1 MHKTNLFAYFVL
13 YKIFF
18 YTMRYI
24 FSIVIMMALVC
35 GLTGCGTTKH
45 TSQKNSTT
53 VTSASNS
60 YEAYILTYYPIAV
73 EQMHR
78 HKIPASITLAQGLL
92 ESGAG
97 KSTLTQKSNNHFGI
111 KAHNNWRGRTTTTMD
126 NGRMCEFRV
135 YDSARESY
143 EDHSQFLL
151 RPRYA
156 ALFDLGLTDYKGWAR
171 GLKKAGYAEDPA
183 YPQKLINLIER
194 YRLYEYDRYSKSDVS
209 PLLGGSG
216 GRGFSG
222 SRPIYLSSGLLY
234 VVANTGDTFKSL
246 SKELGISRRKLIKY
260 NDLYKDYNIKAGD
273 IIYLEKKRS
282 KAGKEHRFHTTGN
295 GESLYSISQ
304 KYGVRLKKIYKMN
317 PEYEDYATLK
327 VGDVVR
333 LR

>member
-1 MHKTNLFAYFVL
+1 MRQILNTAIAIAVL
-13 YKIFF
+13 I
-18 YTMRYI
+18 
-24 FSIVIMMALVC
+24 ALAAC
-35 GLTGCGTTKH
+35 STTKH
-45 TSQKNSTT
+45 TTSQKVNPT

-111 KAHNNWRGRTTTTMD
+111 KAHNNWTGRTTTTMD

-135 YDSARESY
+135 YNSARESY

-156 ALFDLGLTDYKGWAR
+156 ALFKLSSTDYKGWAH

-194 YRLYEYDRYSKSDVS
+194 YGLDKYDKYSKNDIAAYSSSAAVGAGS
-209 PLLGGSG
+209 FTRPL
-216 GRGFSG
+216 
-222 SRPIYLSSGLLY
+222 YTSSGLLY
-234 VVANTGDTFKSL
+234 MVANTGDTFKSL
-246 SKELGISRRKLIKY
+246 SDEFGISRRKLIKY
-260 NDLYKDYNIKAGD
+260 NDLYKDYNLKAGD
-273 IIYLEKKRS
+273 IIYLEKKRT
-282 KAGKEHRFHTTGN
+282 KAAKGYKFHTTAN

-304 KYGVRLKKIYKMN
+304 KYGVRLKNLYKLN
-317 PEYEDYATLK
+317 PEYESYATLK

>member
-1 MHKTNLFAYFVL
+1 MRQILNTAIAIAVL
-13 YKIFF
+13 I
-18 YTMRYI
+18 
-24 FSIVIMMALVC
+24 ALAAC
-35 GLTGCGTTKH
+35 STTKH
-45 TSQKNSTT
+45 TTSQKVNPT

-111 KAHNNWRGRTTTTMD
+111 KAHNNWTGRTTTTMD

-135 YDSARESY
+135 YNSARESY

-156 ALFDLGLTDYKGWAR
+156 ALFKLSSTDYKGWAH

-194 YRLYEYDRYSKSDVS
+194 YRLYEYDSFSKKDVS
-209 PLLGGSG
+209 PMLGSG
-216 GRGFSG
+216 TDSGFSG
-222 SRPIYLSSGLLY
+222 SRPVYLSSGLLY

-246 SKELGISRRKLIKY
+246 SKELGVSRRKLIKY
-260 NDLYKDYNIKAGD
+260 NDLYKDYNLKAGD

-282 KAGKEHRFHTTGN
+282 KADKQYRFHTTGN

-304 KYGVRLKKIYKMN
+304 KYGVRLKNVYKMN
-317 PEYEDYATLK
+317 PEYESYATLK